1 MKKYV
6 SLLIVMMLL
15 CSFIA
20 IPGAFAEDDLRIKAT
35 PDPAELA
42 AGGKI
47 SLKLELDN
55 RGDAITQIK
64 IKKDDKELSMID
76 SLAEDANVTVTIP
89 NVEIRTEELGDD
101 IEILAEYNYNGKTRT
116 ETTEFTIKEADAA
129 PACEL
134 TVAAEKAE
142 YTAGETAKLTF
153 SIKNTGNIALLN
165 CQVKDPNVDGGKNLA
180 GAPFAVEAGKTV
192 DIEYE
197 MPVEKAAAIS
207 AAFTAEAGEEAF
219 EKSFDPYQLS
229 LVPAALEIS
238 AVTDKTEVNYG
249 DEVSIHIELKNVG
262 GDAMNSLVLKDQ
274 KGNTITLASQSILPG
289 ESLQAEYRFAA
300 EMSEE
305 FVFTATAGE
314 YTLNSEPLA
323 LTVNGGPVD
332 PAAPLSLNV
341 YADKTTIE
349 KAGELNITISI
360 ENATADVYQDV
371 VISERILGE
380 IEKLD
385 ELPAGTRA
393 KITRAIDIT
402 GSSELEFF
410 MTAISPDG
418 VKVEFTS
425 TPLFITVTGG
435 NNLNEF
441 FSNLTKGDNI
451 FLLIIGIIA
460 IVVIGLI
467 IALICV
473 STAEKKEKE
482 NGKAEEKEELSY
494 VSREAVSRNSA
505 RPSRRRRRY
514 VEPAEEAAEETV
526 EAPEEA
532 AEETAEETKEEA
544 FVPAA
549 SFSGWSVGF
558 EEEEEKELTHSEKID
573 EQVRKM
579 NEDLEFRLEEQ
590 RAKEVIPS
598 LDYNIGETE
607 ETPVEEAPIAEE
619 PEEVDDIANIVIPEL
634 DIAQPSTDL
643 FDDDDFNFD
652 DIVISEEDIQAE
664 IAKIMAERAAEEA
677 RLEAERLA
685 AEEAARLEAERLAA
699 EEAARLEAERLAA
712 EEAARLE
719 AERLAAEEAARLE
732 AERLAAEEAA
742 RLEAERL
749 AAEEAARREAA
760 RKARAEAIRQ
770 EAIRRMNE
778 AAEKRRAAEEAER
791 IAAEEAA
798 KREAEARAA
807 KEAAM
812 REARKK
818 AVMEAAR
825 REAERRIA
833 MEAAA
838 KAEAEKAAAEAAAK
852 AEAEKAAA
860 KVEAAPMPQAEERR
874 LAAEKRLEALRQAEA
889 LRKAKK
895 GE

>member
-20 IPGAFAEDDLRIKAT
+20 IPCAFAEDDLRMTAT

-76 SLAEDANVTVTIP
+76 SLAEGANVTVTIP
-89 NVEIRTEELGDD
+89 NVEIRTDELGDD
-101 IEILAEYNYNGKTRT
+101 IEITAEYNYNGKTRT
-116 ETTEFTIKEADAA
+116 ETTEFTIKEAEAA

-134 TVAAEKAE
+134 AVAADKAE

-180 GAPFAVEAGKTV
+180 GAPFAIEAGKAV

-249 DEVSIHIELKNVG
+249 DEVRIHIELKNVG
-262 GDAMNSLVLKDQ
+262 GDAMNGVVLKDQ
-274 KGNTITLASQSILPG
+274 KGNAITLASQSILPG
-289 ESLQAEYRFAA
+289 ESLQAEYCFAA

-314 YTLNSEPLA
+314 YILSSEPLA

-360 ENATADVYQDV
+360 ENATADVYKDV
-371 VISERILGE
+371 VISERTLGE

-410 MTAISPDG
+410 MTAVSPDG

-425 TPLFITVTGG
+425 TPLFITVIGG
-435 NNLNEF
+435 SNLNEF

-473 STAEKKEKE
+473 SKAEKKEKE

-532 AEETAEETKEEA
+532 AEETVEETKEEA

-549 SFSGWSVGF
+549 SLSGWSVGF

-590 RAKEVIPS
+590 RAREVIPS
-598 LDYNIGETE
+598 LGYNIGETE
-607 ETPVEEAPIAEE
+607 EAVAEEAPIAEE

-664 IAKIMAERAAEEA
+664 IAKIMAERAAEE
-677 RLEAERLA
+677 
-685 AEEAARLEAERLAA
+685 ARLEAERLAA

-860 KVEAAPMPQAEERR
+860 KVEAAPMTQAEERR

>member
-76 SLAEDANVTVTIP
+76 SLAEGANVTVTIP
-89 NVEIRTEELGDD
+89 NVEIRSEELGDD
-101 IEILAEYNYNGKTRT
+101 IEITAEYNYNGKTRT
-116 ETTEFTIKEADAA
+116 ETTRFTIKEADAA

-134 TVAAEKAE
+134 AVAAEKAE

-197 MPVEKAAAIS
+197 MPVEKAAVIS

-249 DEVSIHIELKNVG
+249 DEVRIHIELKNVG
-262 GDAMNSLVLKDQ
+262 GDAMNGVVLKDQ
-274 KGNTITLASQSILPG
+274 KGNAITLASQSILPG
-289 ESLQAEYRFAA
+289 ESLQAEYCFAA

-314 YTLNSEPLA
+314 YILSSEPLA

-360 ENATADVYQDV
+360 ENATADVYKDV

-410 MTAISPDG
+410 MTAVSPDG

-441 FSNLTKGDNI
+441 FSNLTKGENI

-473 STAEKKEKE
+473 SKAEKKEKE

-514 VEPAEEAAEETV
+514 VEPTEEAAEETA
-526 EAPEEA
+526 EAPKEA

-549 SFSGWSVGF
+549 NLSGWSVGF

-607 ETPVEEAPIAEE
+607 ETPVEEAAQEEAPIAEE

-664 IAKIMAERAAEEA
+664 IAKIMAERAEEEA
-677 RLEAERLA
+677 RLEAERKA
-685 AEEAARLEAERLAA
+685 AEEAARLEAERK
-699 EEAARLEAERLAA
+699 
-712 EEAARLE
+712 
-719 AERLAAEEAARLE
+719 
-732 AERLAAEEAA
+732 AAEEAA

-770 EAIRRMNE
+770 EALRRMNE

-833 MEAAA
+833 MEAAV
-838 KAEAEKAAAEAAAK
+838 KAEAEKAAAEASVK
-852 AEAEKAAA
+852 T
-860 KVEAAPMPQAEERR
+860 EAAPMTQAEERR